1 LLSSYVIDNLLD
13 EHEESTLA
21 YSNSIAECV
30 NDASSLWGDLRQDQD
45 NTQVAATI
53 NDTLKSWKSCQELQ
67 DKLSADPDEAAHLLT
82 GREKLEQETLD
93 DLGSVL
99 DKSADNDWAS
109 ELIDATRNI
118 LHDLPGS

>member
-53 NDTLKSWKSCQELQ
+53 NDALKSWKSCQELQ
-67 DKLSADPDEAAHLLT
+67 DKLSADP
-82 GREKLEQETLD
+82 
-93 DLGSVL
+93 
-99 DKSADNDWAS
+99 
-109 ELIDATRNI
+109 TRRPI
-118 LHDLPGS
+118 C

>member
-1 LLSSYVIDNLLD
+1 VPG
-13 EHEESTLA
+13 TA
-21 YSNSIAECV
+21 GQAQR
-30 NDASSLWGDLRQDQD
+30 G
-45 NTQVAATI
+45 
-53 NDTLKSWKSCQELQ
+53 
-67 DKLSADPDEAAHLLT
+67 PDEAAHLLT